1 MNLRTLMVQRIL
13 FAITEEELLAKYAI
27 DADADPDFDSLSDLD
42 LFELYESLCVPDWY
56 VRADYA
62 GSV

>member
-42 LFELYESLCVPDWY
+42 LFELYESLCC
-56 VRADYA
+56 
-62 GSV
+62 SIEC